1 MRSGDDDNPE
11 PNVGVRMDC
20 LRALFCAPG
29 ETEDDY
35 VREMAGAQWIVD
47 DFFSEVRGIRLQL
60 AELTKAMGSKR

>member
-1 MRSGDDDNPE
+1 
-11 PNVGVRMDC
+11 MDC